1 MENIEFNELGIININ
16 NNVLDFYNRYQ
27 EIKKCYRKEEGNWV
41 LKNIEFIE
49 NWDKDKKEIIIK
61 DFLKTI
67 NDGGSVFG
75 AYDNNKLIGFAVL
88 YNKIFGSKKQYIQL
102 DKIHVSY
109 GYRHKGIG
117 KKLFEMCI
125 KKSKS
130 IGIEKMYISANSS
143 EETQKFYLAIGCK
156 DTEEI
161 DKELYEKEPFDR
173 HMEYKVRNQRLKV
186 VMRKFFELI
195 DESV

>member
-27 EIKKCYRKEEGNWV
+27 EIKKCYRKGEGNWV

-117 KKLFEMCI
+117 KILFEMCI

-130 IGIEKMYISANSS
+130 IGIEKIYISANSS
-143 EETQKFYLAIGCK
+143 EETQKFYLGIGCK
-156 DTEEI
+156 DAEEI

-173 HMEYKVRNQRLKV
+173 HMEYK
-186 VMRKFFELI
+186 I
-195 DESV
+195 